1 MAVDST
7 LGMSPGQARGFA
19 APDGS
24 GMMFPVVRGRPGGT
38 QKTATVDAAP
48 SASGA
53 LLSYLVR
60 TAPPLTSLRL
70 ANAVVTTRRAPAA
83 GGACAALR
91 GGEVN
96 PRGGCAPPP
105 WVVTTTRPPPGPTP
119 RCTPCREAHC
129 LPSAAGAAAW
139 RVRAPAGGKHPPHAG
154 ASTCA
159 VLATDAPQH
168 GCPPQVIALVVF
180 LFFGGMVPSGAGSL
194 LRWRSPDGWSPCSNP
209 CGPGIQAR
217 VSLRRR
223 SAAAHAQ
230 LACPGG

>member
-38 QKTATVDAAP
+38 QKAATVDAAP

-70 ANAVVTTRRAPAA
+70 ANAVVTTRRAPAD

-105 WVVTTTRPPPGPTP
+105 RVVTTHAPTAGSHAALHPLPRGALCTQCCRRNCLARQSAGWRQTPTP
-119 RCTPCREAHC
+119 CGHQHVSR
-129 LPSAAGAAAW
+129 PS
-139 RVRAPAGGKHPPHAG
+139 
-154 ASTCA
+154 
-159 VLATDAPQH
+159 L
-168 GCPPQVIALVVF
+168 
-180 LFFGGMVPSGAGSL
+180 
-194 LRWRSPDGWSPCSNP
+194 
-209 CGPGIQAR
+209 
-217 VSLRRR
+217 
-223 SAAAHAQ
+223 
-230 LACPGG
+230 